1 MDQFLTDMTDTL
13 GTLMVYQYELDAVVV
28 KLEGVQRTN
37 TILAVLLVVLVL
49 GSAFLTVWLVRRN
62 RVKMRKGEL
71 ANKLLQ
77 QQAAAMPLF
86 TDKVNKLSA
95 KGIKLSGRLYEEF
108 QAAIDDVKRSSKMGF
123 IEIVN
128 DNDFARHYPFL
139 NDFPNLGVQEKIV
152 LILVEEGFSTQDIAL
167 FLGISTNGVRAVK
180 TKIRGKLNDSP
191 KFAKYS
197 KKMKILN
204 TRQI

>member
-37 TILAVLLVVLVL
+37 TVLAVLLVVLVL
-49 GSAFLTVWLVRRN
+49 GSACLTVWLVRRN

-71 ANKLLQ
+71 ANKLLL
-77 QQAAAMPLF
+77 QQAAAMPMF

-123 IEIVN
+123 VEIVN

-204 TRQI
+204 TR

>member
-1 MDQFLTDMTDTL
+1 MDQFSPDMTDTL
-13 GTLMVYQYELDAVVV
+13 GALMVYQYELDAVVV

-37 TILAVLLVVLVL
+37 TVLAVLLVVLVL
-49 GSAFLTVWLVRRN
+49 VSACLTLWLVKRN
-62 RVKMRKGEL
+62 RIKMRKGEL

-123 IEIVN
+123 VEIVN

-152 LILVEEGFSTQDIAL
+152 LILVEEGFSTQEIAL

-204 TRQI
+204 T

>member
-1 MDQFLTDMTDTL
+1 MDQFSPDMTDTL
-13 GTLMVYQYELDAVVV
+13 GALMVYQYELDAVVV

-37 TILAVLLVVLVL
+37 TVLAVLLVVLVL
-49 GSAFLTVWLVRRN
+49 ASACLTLWLVKRN
-62 RVKMRKGEL
+62 RIKMRKGEL

-108 QAAIDDVKRSSKMGF
+108 QAAIDDVKKSSKMGF
-123 IEIVN
+123 VEIVN

-152 LILVEEGFSTQDIAL
+152 LILVEEGFSTQEIAL

-204 TRQI
+204 TR

>member
-1 MDQFLTDMTDTL
+1 MDQFSPDMTDTL
-13 GTLMVYQYELDAVVV
+13 GALMVYQYELDAVVV

-37 TILAVLLVVLVL
+37 TVLAVLLVVLVL
-49 GSAFLTVWLVRRN
+49 ASACLTLWLVKRN
-62 RVKMRKGEL
+62 RIKMRKGEL

-108 QAAIDDVKRSSKMGF
+108 QAAIDDVKKSSKMGF
-123 IEIVN
+123 VEIVN

-152 LILVEEGFSTQDIAL
+152 LILVEEGFSTQEIAL

-204 TRQI
+204 T

>member
-1 MDQFLTDMTDTL
+1 MTDTL
-13 GTLMVYQYELDAVVV
+13 GALMVYQYELDAVVV

-37 TILAVLLVVLVL
+37 TVLAVLLVVLVL
-49 GSAFLTVWLVRRN
+49 ASACLTLWLVKRN
-62 RVKMRKGEL
+62 RIKMRKGEL

-123 IEIVN
+123 VEIVN

-152 LILVEEGFSTQDIAL
+152 LILVEEGFSTQEIAL

-204 TRQI
+204 T